1 MPAPGVPKVSR
12 AQVSVSASTQLR
24 AAVLPE
30 SPKDGG
36 TMVPTAAKML
46 NPRDFVR
53 IQALPASAEREGKV
67 LARSWAL
74 YRSSGLP
81 REQVYWEN
89 WHRRER
95 QRSRGLF
102 TPIGKPYRELGELL
116 CADPKELTLLSLGQL
131 AQVSPAVKAV
141 VAGHGQ
147 HIAVS
152 AGEKRV
158 RSKADWKFCIS
169 YGWETA
175 LKEPVEKDV
184 QEETPREVAEDTAN
198 EGSVSPKSD
207 PLESVKRLTSL
218 KEPGKELKTLSKT
231 LARLRHHIS
240 IVKQG
245 GEYFRILHQ
254 ESLERQNTLKAQK
267 TPVTRWRTDFQPCKY
282 SSDAEE
288 SDEEMNTSA
297 PTESSYL
304 KKSGKKKKRITL
316 RSFTPIYS
324 SVLIPRPSEA
334 QSECLFRQL
343 CAIHWLLEALT
354 LESNSSMHSILSCWS
369 LTDPG
374 GFKKSVKE
382 IEEEKL
388 ATYMWELF
396 VTNTKKYMRKARR
409 SPFSRK
415 ANKTTAPA
423 SSQHSSQ
430 SSHGQTPLSSVN
442 SLVLCSEDHVTPSG
456 AVANAT
462 GVSVQTKQQQ
472 FSPSPQKQIQT
483 MHVKGSKGVHGQED
497 MLKKTGL
504 QSCHISNVIKSK
516 ANLCADARHK
526 FMAIREEAA
535 CCLHDALESLER
547 SQEER
552 CYKKYQALRR
562 LKYFKEDMERI
573 RQLDVRAEKEHDEN
587 ELKWFP
593 ALLDRLPEPV
603 KNDRYVKRILKKLEK
618 FGMDPDLCIHQDTF
632 LQALTD
638 LQVWELCSP
647 EIAAAVEFVRE
658 SVVQMPEED
667 FSEWFQTKVDP
678 LHAQSSTF

>member
-131 AQVSPAVKAV
+131 AQ
-141 VAGHGQ
+141 
-147 HIAVS
+147 
-152 AGEKRV
+152 
-158 RSKADWKFCIS
+158 
-169 YGWETA
+169 
-175 LKEPVEKDV
+175 EPVEKDV